1 MNVKKTILDVNNIVR
16 TWRVQPTVAVD
27 VAITYTPTRTVQV
40 SNNIVRTWRAQP
52 TVAVDVAMTYTPTRR
67 TPTG

>member
-27 VAITYTPTRTVQV
+27 VAVTYTPTRGTVQV
-40 SNNIVRTWRAQP
+40 SENVVQKQVNKKDTK
-52 TVAVDVAMTYTPTRR
+52 MTTTDTSRLS
-67 TPTG
+67 